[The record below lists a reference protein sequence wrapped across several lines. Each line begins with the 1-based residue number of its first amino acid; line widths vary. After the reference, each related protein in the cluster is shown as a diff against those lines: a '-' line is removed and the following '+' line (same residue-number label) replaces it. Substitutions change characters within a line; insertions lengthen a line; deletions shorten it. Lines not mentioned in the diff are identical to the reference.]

1 MHSPVFGKER
11 LHDGE
16 GLFELAEVAHCFA
29 DAPLGYAG
37 ILVLTLVAV
46 GKSAPAQRD
55 QGGCVVFRLKV
66 RPVDIVIERAE
77 PITGFVVGETFCDI
91 AQKKKKVIPRQ
102 ANISLSASVF
112 LSILAR
118 VG

>member
-1 MHSPVFGKER
+1 MNFLGVRGAALDYRIRVGATVRHKELCIRPVFGKER

-55 QGGCVVFRLKV
+55 QGRLC
-66 RPVDIVIERAE
+66 RLP
-77 PITGFVVGETFCDI
+77 P
-91 AQKKKKVIPRQ
+91 Q
-102 ANISLSASVF
+102 SASSRYCYRASRANYG
-112 LSILAR
+112 LCR
-118 VG
+118 W